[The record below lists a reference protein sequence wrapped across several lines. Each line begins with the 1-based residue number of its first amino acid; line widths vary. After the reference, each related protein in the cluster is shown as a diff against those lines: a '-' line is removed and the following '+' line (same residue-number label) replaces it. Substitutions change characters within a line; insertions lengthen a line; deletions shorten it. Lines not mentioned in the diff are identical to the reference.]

1 MKALNELTLF
11 VETAKLGNFSK
22 VANQLNMTPAAVSA
36 SIKRLEEQVGFPLFV
51 RTTRSLSLT
60 GEGERFLSKVVL
72 ALDTLNQGVEEIAS
86 ARGELTGNIYITAPS
101 DFGRNLLLDWID
113 EFTQL
118 HNNVTVKLELS
129 DQLID
134 MYSKP
139 VDIAIR
145 YGELPDSGM
154 IATPLCTENLRLL
167 CATPRYIKDNPP
179 ISVPRDILSHNCI
192 SFMLA
197 DAIHNKW
204 PLTKGDE
211 EQVITVKGS
220 FLANDGDVVR
230 RMALKS
236 KGIANKSLIDASQ
249 DLIDGT
255 LEKVLPDWHG
265 EPAPL
270 YMVCADK
277 RQLRPIIKEFR
288 SFLKHKCQLQLDKVQ
303 RFLVN

>member
-1 MKALNELTLF
+1 MKALNALTLF

-22 VANQLNMTPAAVSA
+22 VAHQLNMTPAAVSA

-60 GEGERFLSKVVL
+60 GEGELFLTKVTH
-72 ALDTLNQGVEEIAS
+72 ALDTLNRGVEEIAN

-113 EFTQL
+113 EFTQQ

-129 DQLID
+129 DQLVD

-154 IATPLCTENLRLL
+154 IATPLSADNVRLL
-167 CATPRYIKDNPP
+167 CATPNYIKDNPP
-179 ISVPRDILSHNCI
+179 ISEPKDLLNHNCI

-197 DAIHNKW
+197 DAIHDKW
-204 PLTKGDE
+204 PLTKGGE
-211 EQVITVKGS
+211 VEVITVKG
-220 FLANDGDVVR
+220 
-230 RMALKS
+230 AL
-236 KGIANKSLIDASQ
+236 
-249 DLIDGT
+249 
-255 LEKVLPDWHG
+255 
-265 EPAPL
+265 
-270 YMVCADK
+270 
-277 RQLRPIIKEFR
+277 
-288 SFLKHKCQLQLDKVQ
+288 
-303 RFLVN
+303 